1 METLLFGVT
10 YSENG
15 STRITISSLK
25 SSAGNVGSASGHASV
40 LSAHNI
46 DYHRVKKVS
55 GGCCKSVDKQILTNI
70 SAVFKQGHEC

>member
-1 METLLFGVT
+1 MQNLSLNLENGDASFGVT

-25 SSAGNVGSASGHASV
+25 SSAGNGSASGHASV

-46 DYHRVKKVS
+46 DYWVKVS

-70 SAVFKQGHEC
+70 R